1 MLRTIVFLILVSI
14 NLFRCFSSFGQ
25 DHSLEMNKNSTRVR
39 LDGPGSKAISPSD
52 AMTFIF
58 FHEDKKLKIPE
69 NGNIEDS
76 VAMNVINMINP
87 EWIQSMEI
95 LKGQEAAKFDS
106 INTNG
111 VMLIQ
116 LKNDSFKKMPR
127 QLRRKFY

>member
-1 MLRTIVFLILVSI
+1 
-14 NLFRCFSSFGQ
+14 
-25 DHSLEMNKNSTRVR
+25 MNKNSTGVR